1 MKKIL
6 IKALALVTIITMFS
20 LPITANAQELSAKK
34 EVRAVAAQNQEEG
47 KLFIGLIKDYK
58 DGIVEVGKLFD
69 LENDIKE
76 TDTVYIDV
84 TKAEFPDGEINEYP
98 KGYIIA
104 IDYSE
109 VEKTSEGYRFV
120 ASKVQSVEED
130 QVVTICDEVGTSEE
144 QNIEEE
150 VVQNIEEDVE
160 QNIEPELL
168 VDEGNPSFWDKIVA
182 FFKNLFN

>member
-6 IKALALVTIITMFS
+6 IKALALVSIATIFS
-20 LPITANAQELSAKK
+20 LPITAHAQELSVKP
-34 EVRAVAAQNQEEG
+34 EVRAVAVESQEET

-84 TKAEFPDGEINEYP
+84 TKAEFPNGEIKEYP
-98 KGYIIA
+98 KGYIIT
-104 IDYSE
+104 INYNDIVIE
-109 VEKTSEGYRFV
+109 DDVFKIV
-120 ASKVQSVEED
+120 ASKVEAVEED
-130 QVVTICDEVGTSEE
+130 QVVTICDESSTSDE

-150 VVQNIEEDVE
+150 VVQNIEEDVV
-160 QNIEPELL
+160 QNIEPKLY
-168 VDEGNPSFWDKIVA
+168 VDEVNPSFWDEIVA